1 MKYFEYSLTDPNAQ
15 YYEILETL
23 IERWEYEIV
32 EFKEAKG
39 QYDTDKVGRYFSA
52 ISNEANLKHQQYG
65 WFALGVSEKGKI
77 RHVVG
82 TNFKQG
88 DGNLER
94 FKYEIAKNTT
104 GEISFID
111 IIEIAPIVD
120 GKTYRV
126 LMFQIPAA
134 VTGIATGWKGNYYA
148 RAGESLIPL
157 PQFKIDMIRSQDR
170 LDWSR
175 QLLNG
180 ATYECLDQEAIAI
193 ARQKYKDKMNKEH
206 ISKEVDSMTDEQF
219 LHD

>member
-1 MKYFEYSLTDPNAQ
+1 M
-15 YYEILETL
+15 EICKDCGSVRSRFLVFSREPCYHKHIFL
-23 IERWEYEIV
+23 FIFFSI
-32 EFKEAKG
+32 KEART
-39 QYDTDKVGRYFSA
+39 Y
-52 ISNEANLKHQQYG
+52 YG
-65 WFALGVSEKGKI
+65 WFALGVSEKGKV

-82 TNFKQG
+82 TNLKQG

-134 VTGIATGWKGNYYA
+134 VTGIPTGWKGNYYA

-157 PQFKIDMIRSQDR
+157 PQFKIDMIRSQHR

-175 QLLNG
+175 QLPCFFWEILI
-180 ATYECLDQEAIAI
+180 LIIILQV
-193 ARQKYKDKMNKEH
+193 RH
-206 ISKEVDSMTDEQF
+206 P
-219 LHD
+219 

>member
-39 QYDTDKVGRYFSA
+39 QYDTDKVGRYFST

-88 DGNLER
+88 DGNL
-94 FKYEIAKNTT
+94 
-104 GEISFID
+104 
-111 IIEIAPIVD
+111 
-120 GKTYRV
+120 
-126 LMFQIPAA
+126 
-134 VTGIATGWKGNYYA
+134 
-148 RAGESLIPL
+148 
-157 PQFKIDMIRSQDR
+157 
-170 LDWSR
+170 
-175 QLLNG
+175 
-180 ATYECLDQEAIAI
+180 
-193 ARQKYKDKMNKEH
+193 
-206 ISKEVDSMTDEQF
+206 
-219 LHD
+219 